1 MEILELKDTITEIK
15 NLMGRPTNRSEMTR
29 VTELK
34 DRSIKM
40 IKSEHQREKWL
51 KQQKEPQRPVGQ

>member
-15 NLMGRPTNRSEMTR
+15 ILMGRPTNRSEMTG

-40 IKSEHQREKWL
+40 IKSEHQREK
-51 KQQKEPQRPVGQ
+51 